1 MKTHPG
7 LFSAGQS
14 NGSSGYEEAAAQGL
28 IAGVNAA
35 RKIQGLEPMVL
46 GRSEAY
52 IGVLIDD
59 LVTKGTNEPYRMM
72 TSRSEFRLLLRQD
85 NADMRLT
92 EKGRSVGLVTDGRYS
107 KYLKKKEFI
116 EKETKRLKETVYPPS
131 EINRFF
137 EKHGIEGNAVS
148 GVNADSLLKR
158 PEVTYEMIRAI
169 DPETPECNAQYKE
182 AVEVAVK
189 YEGYIKKQVKQ
200 VEKAEKNERIRLD
213 DDLDYLN
220 IRGLRIEARQKLDKI
235 RPDTLGRASRISGVS
250 PADINVLLV
259 YLEQRRRNGK
269 Y

>member
-1 MKTHPG
+1 
-7 LFSAGQS
+7 
-14 NGSSGYEEAAAQGL
+14 
-28 IAGVNAA
+28 
-35 RKIQGLEPMVL
+35 
-46 GRSEAY
+46 
-52 IGVLIDD
+52 
-59 LVTKGTNEPYRMM
+59 
-72 TSRSEFRLLLRQD
+72 
-85 NADMRLT
+85 MRLT

-169 DPETPECNAQYKE
+169 DPETPECDAQYKE